1 MRTDKIIEQ
10 LEALEETF
18 DEKKESLARDEGR
31 LESLQERMGKDFG
44 VKTLKKA
51 ESELE
56 RLDNNIE
63 VSERELHDKY
73 AKMKGAMEKI
83 DVQQD

>member
-31 LESLQERMGKDFG
+31 LESLQERMEKDFG

-51 ESELE
+51 ESELTK
-56 RLDNNIE
+56 LDKQIE
-63 VSERELHDKY
+63 SSEEELHDKY
-73 AKMKGAMEKI
+73 AKMKEAMEKI